1 MTDFDDNRHNYDS
14 HDHIMMITNN
24 NHQGDDARQL
34 MHQSPLFREQWQEP
48 HRLRSVQVG
57 NWF

>member
-1 MTDFDDNRHNYDS
+1 MTVLDDNLHDYDN
-14 HDHIMMITNN
+14 HDHIMMITN
-24 NHQGDDARQL
+24 QGDDARQL
-34 MHQSPLFREQWQEP
+34 VHQSPLFREQRQEP